1 MTRTFWNHNQRR
13 ISMFV
18 WTLVF
23 LLIAAAQ
30 LLSRQNPLTTLI
42 FFLTACAGCRIA
54 WRRVAV
60 PLYTVTDEDIR
71 MSGLLIG
78 DKRMRWQDIK
88 EVRQEDNW
96 IRLIGREWIGS
107 AHINLN
113 HLPSA
118 ERQELVQ
125 LLQQH
130 VHRANL

>member
-1 MTRTFWNHNQRR
+1 MT
-13 ISMFV
+13 
-18 WTLVF
+18 
-23 LLIAAAQ
+23 LL
-30 LLSRQNPLTTLI
+30 

-60 PLYTVTDEDIR
+60 PLYTVTDEDIHI
-71 MSGLLIG
+71 SGVLIG
-78 DKRMRWQDIK
+78 DKRRRWQDIK

-107 AHINLN
+107 AQIKLN
-113 HLPSA
+113 HLPPT

-130 VHRANL
+130 GHSANL